1 MDASLCNFKNFYKYK
16 NVRGLSSMIVGPFM
30 VHVLAISSVA
40 FVLNISFISKFS
52 FFVSSARTC
61 NSFKAHI

>member
-1 MDASLCNFKNFYKYK
+1 
-16 NVRGLSSMIVGPFM
+16 MIVGPFM
-30 VHVLAISSVA
+30 VHVLAIPIVA